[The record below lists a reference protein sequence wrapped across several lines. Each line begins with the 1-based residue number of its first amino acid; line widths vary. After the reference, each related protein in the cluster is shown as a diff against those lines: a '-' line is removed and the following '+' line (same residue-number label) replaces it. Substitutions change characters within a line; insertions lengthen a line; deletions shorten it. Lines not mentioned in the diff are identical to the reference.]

1 MSETIVSVEKLSK
14 RYRIGAR
21 EQGYRTFR
29 EAIIDGLMGPIRNFK
44 RLRKLTNFNDT
55 KQNQIQ
61 GSSLPDPDA
70 DNTPDDV
77 IWALRNVS
85 FEVKRGEVVGII
97 GRNGAGKSTLLK
109 ILSRITEP
117 TTGLVNL
124 YGRISS
130 LLEVGT
136 GFHPELT
143 GRENIFL
150 NGAILGMRKAE
161 IERKFDEIVAFADIE
176 KFIDTPVKRYSSGMY
191 VRLAFAVAANLE
203 PEILIVDEVLAV
215 GDVAFQKKCMGKMS
229 DVAKEGRTVLLVS
242 HNMEAIRNLCE
253 RVILLDEGRL
263 VMDDTADRTIKKYLD
278 RNLIEGS
285 IASETELKNRMHGVI
300 RKKDP
305 YIRFRE
311 IALKDRSGLI
321 RNSFYSD
328 EDIIVSVSFECLQS
342 VRDLWVSIY
351 IGDDNNVPILESQN
365 VDDPSVADKSCWLE
379 PGVYNASC
387 VLPAD
392 TFGGR
397 TFYLSIHLI
406 YPKMEHLIV
415 DKILECDVTFR
426 GYNLQYGSGSR
437 VFIRPR
443 LKWNLNVVN

>member
-1 MSETIVSVEKLSK
+1 MSEKIIIVDKLSK

-21 EQGYRTFR
+21 EQGYRTIR
-29 EAIIDGLMGPIRNFK
+29 EAIIDGLMGPVRNFK
-44 RLRKLTNFNDT
+44 RLRKLTNFGDT
-55 KQNQIQ
+55 EWNPIK
-61 GSSLPDPDA
+61 GSSSA
-70 DNTPDDV
+70 NTEMNNTPDDV
-77 IWALRNVS
+77 IWALNDVS
-85 FEVKRGEVVGII
+85 FEVCRGEVVGII

-117 TTGLVNL
+117 TIGEVNL

-161 IERKFDEIVAFADIE
+161 IENKFDDIVAFADIE

-203 PEILIVDEVLAV
+203 PEILVVDEVLAV

-229 DVAKEGRTVLLVS
+229 EVAKGGKTVMLVS

-263 VMDDTADRTIKKYLD
+263 VMDDNADRTIKKYLD
-278 RNLIEGS
+278 RNLIEGTV
-285 IASETELKNRMHGVI
+285 ASESDLSARMHGVI
-300 RKKDP
+300 KSKDP

-311 IALKDRSGLI
+311 IALTDRSGLI
-321 RNSFYSD
+321 KNSFYSD

-342 VRDLWVSIY
+342 VRDLWISVY
-351 IGDDNNVPILESQN
+351 IGDENNVPILESQN
-365 VDDPSVADKSCWLE
+365 VDDPAVVDKFCWLD
-379 PGVYNASC
+379 PGIFNASC
-387 VLPAD
+387 ILPAN

-397 TFYLSIHLI
+397 TLYLTVHLQ

-415 DKILECDVTFR
+415 DKILEFEVIFR
-426 GYNLQYGSGSR
+426 GYNLQYGNRSS

-443 LKWNLNVVN
+443 LNWNLDSKH

>member
-29 EAIIDGLMGPIRNFK
+29 EAIIDGLMGPVRNFK

-55 KQNQIQ
+55 KQNQIK
-61 GSSLPDPDA
+61 GSSLPDPNI

-77 IWALRNVS
+77 IWALKNVS

-117 TTGLVNL
+117 TAGVVSL

-150 NGAILGMRKAE
+150 NGAILGMRKVE

-242 HNMEAIRNLCE
+242 HNMAAIRNLCS
-253 RVILLDEGRL
+253 RSILLDEGN
-263 VMDDTADRTIKKYLD
+263 MIIDDSTARVIDHYLSHKT
-278 RNLIEGS
+278 LEKAVVSKAEIETRMEGV
-285 IASETELKNRMHGVI
+285 ILKNDPHI
-300 RKKDP
+300 RCV
-305 YIRFRE
+305 E
-311 IALKDRSGLI
+311 IALIDQMGEPKLT
-321 RNSFYSD
+321 FYSNEPIFVKIKLQCFKTVYHLGAILHLID
-328 EDIIVSVSFECLQS
+328 EK
-342 VRDLWVSIY
+342 
-351 IGDDNNVPILESQN
+351 DNLLLLTQN
-365 VDDPSVADKSCWLE
+365 IDE
-379 PGVYNASC
+379 PDMMDGYNRLDEGVYEFICEIPPN
-387 VLPAD
+387 L
-392 TFGGR
+392 FGSKK
-397 TFYLSIHLI
+397 FYLTIHLE
-406 YPKMEHLIV
+406 YPKKEHLIV
-415 DKILECDVTFR
+415 PRIIGFEIKFN
-426 GYNLQYGSGSR
+426 GYNGIHHDYP
-437 VFIRPR
+437 FFFRPQF
-443 LKWNLNVVN
+443 KWRMQKLN